1 MSVQR
6 VPSVNDAKG
15 LDDEVEDNR
24 EILIKTS
31 DGKKLRVKYYF
42 IKSSGL
48 IKTALNK
55 DNKCKELKL
64 DFTYEILKHIISYV
78 EKYKGNFPIYKKPLV
93 NSLKDSINEW
103 DFKYIDKDFNFLS
116 NLINSSNY
124 LDIEPLL
131 DLSCMKVASLIKGKP
146 LNEVK
151 KILKLN
157 LQN

>member
-1 MSVQR
+1 MS
-6 VPSVNDAKG
+6 VPSVPSINDAKG
-15 LDDEVEDNR
+15 LDNEVEER
-24 EILIKTS
+24 KILIKTS
-31 DGKKLRVKYYF
+31 DGEELWINNSF
-42 IKSSGL
+42 IESSGL
-48 IKTALNK
+48 TKTALNK
-55 DNKCKELKL
+55 DNNCKELKL

-93 NSLKDSINEW
+93 NSLKNTINKW

>member
-1 MSVQR
+1 MSVPS

-15 LDDEVEDNR
+15 LDDKVEER
-24 EILIKTS
+24 KILIKTS
-31 DGKKLRVKYYF
+31 DGEELWINNYF
-42 IKSSGL
+42 IESSGL
-48 IKTALNK
+48 IKTALNI
-55 DNKCKELKL
+55 DYNCKELKL

-78 EKYKGNFPIYKKPLV
+78 EKYKGNFPIYKKPLF
-93 NSLKDSINEW
+93 NSLKNTINKW
-103 DFKYIDKDFNFLS
+103 DFTYIDKDFNFLS

-131 DLSCMKVASLIKGKP
+131 NLSCMKVASLIKGKP

>member
-1 MSVQR
+1 M
-6 VPSVNDAKG
+6 
-15 LDDEVEDNR
+15 
-24 EILIKTS
+24 
-31 DGKKLRVKYYF
+31 
-42 IKSSGL
+42 
-48 IKTALNK
+48 
-55 DNKCKELKL
+55 
-64 DFTYEILKHIISYV
+64 
-78 EKYKGNFPIYKKPLV
+78 V